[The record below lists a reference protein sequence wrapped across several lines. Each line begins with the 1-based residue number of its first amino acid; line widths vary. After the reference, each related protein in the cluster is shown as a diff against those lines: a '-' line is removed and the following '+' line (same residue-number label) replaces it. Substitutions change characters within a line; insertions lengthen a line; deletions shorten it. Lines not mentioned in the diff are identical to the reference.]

1 MCASA
6 TRPAPTVV
14 LRRHPRSPTWHRSLR
29 RKRSRAR
36 ARVRQAKACGVPPRR
51 PDLVR
56 LRRHHAAPPDVMPKQ
71 WQESGP
77 EPQRWRLWYGAR
89 GQQQSWRNH
98 GKGQEKGSKGAKA
111 AGSFP
116 AYDAKPP
123 ATVKSKLDKLE
134 PEGIEPADGLVPGM
148 QKALN
153 HARRMEGRLQRL
165 LKDKQTAM
173 EQWEQYKKDAQKAF
187 YNEKAR
193 FMQAQENFDKEI
205 ATAVVAQKEAR
216 EQLCAMVDVANNP
229 RMSEEP
235 AIDNEWDRMLVDY
248 EEERQG
254 TMTGVLERALQDRK
268 QWLAQT
274 AALVAAHQTELDM
287 KALRTMARG
296 RQPHLGANTL
306 PDGPTA
312 SGLLGNGAPAPAEKP
327 MPVPGA
333 DVPYL
338 GHGPPG
344 PFQSSP
350 GALYLKQTANVSP
363 CARVGPY
370 EGKPAELEAARA
382 ASGLTDSLDL
392 AQNLANN
399 RAATPFGL
407 GLAPGFATIRGGQ
420 NQQVHTIPIQV
431 DNDEGLSDDA
441 KPEDPGGHKAEE

>member
-1 MCASA
+1 
-6 TRPAPTVV
+6 
-14 LRRHPRSPTWHRSLR
+14 
-29 RKRSRAR
+29 
-36 ARVRQAKACGVPPRR
+36 
-51 PDLVR
+51 
-56 LRRHHAAPPDVMPKQ
+56 MPKQ

-89 GQQQSWRNH
+89 GQQQSWKNH

-153 HARRMEGRLQRL
+153 HARRMEGRLHRL
-165 LKDKQTAM
+165 LKDKQTAL

-229 RMSEEP
+229 WMSEEP
-235 AIDNEWDRMLVDY
+235 AIDNEWDRILVDY

-254 TMTGVLERALQDRK
+254 TMNGVLEQALQETK

-274 AALVAAHQTELDM
+274 AALAAAHQTELDM
-287 KALRTMARG
+287 KALRMARG

-306 PDGPTA
+306 PDGP
-312 SGLLGNGAPAPAEKP
+312 
-327 MPVPGA
+327 
-333 DVPYL
+333 
-338 GHGPPG
+338 
-344 PFQSSP
+344 
-350 GALYLKQTANVSP
+350 
-363 CARVGPY
+363 
-370 EGKPAELEAARA
+370 A
-382 ASGLTDSLDL
+382 ASGLPGNGAGSSGEADASAWSRCAVSGAWTTGPFSVLAGYDVSQADSQCVPLC
-392 AQNLANN
+392 
-399 RAATPFGL
+399 TSW
-407 GLAPGFATIRGGQ
+407 TIRGQASRTGDSQGCKWAYGQ
-420 NQQVHTIPIQV
+420 LGPGSESGQQ
-431 DNDEGLSDDA
+431 
-441 KPEDPGGHKAEE
+441 PGGYAFRLGPGAWICYH